1 MLICGQ
7 KTILSLMLET
17 KVKIIN
23 QLGLH
28 ARAAAQLVRLAGKFQ
43 SKILLIREDNAIMA
57 DAKSILSVLTLAA
70 AKGTELKLSVEGND
84 EEEALNAI
92 NDLILNGFGELK

>member
-1 MLICGQ
+1 
-7 KTILSLMLET
+7 MLEA

-28 ARAAAQLVRLAGKFQ
+28 ARAAAQLVRLASTFS
-43 SKILLIREDNAIMA
+43 SKIILKRADKAVFA

-70 AKGTELKLSVEGND
+70 AKGTELNAVVDGTD
-84 EEEALNAI
+84 EKNALAAIEEI
-92 NDLILNGFGELK
+92 FRNGFGEL